1 MKRAK
6 INAMLMAV
14 ALGGAALPT
23 PAATNLFKRIE
34 TPTEPNKPAM
44 IIAEGMP
51 KLHLSHVAFDEKVAT
66 NALSL
71 YLNMLDFDHTFFL
84 ASDVAEFQQH
94 GPLLAQALRAGDV
107 RIGVEI
113 FNRFM
118 ERMTNRIAYVGAA
131 LKRGFDTSKQE
142 AYTWKRKDA
151 PWAASEAEWNDLW
164 RRKVENEYLGRIVAI
179 KLADEEKAQE
189 KKKKGLLGWLKKGDA
204 KNVGKPGV
212 KDAKAP
218 AQEAKPAV
226 KEEDEDSAEPQ
237 LTPDQFI
244 LKRYAQFQTVLQ
256 DSDLDWV
263 LQRYLMAF
271 TMAYDPH
278 SEYFMPSTEEDFDI
292 SMRLFLCGIGAV
304 LSPEDGAAKV
314 ERLTAGGP
322 AERDGRLKPGDK
334 IIAVA
339 QGDKPAKDIL
349 HLPLNKT
356 VRLIRGDKGTKVVLT
371 VVSKN
376 DVTMTKPR
384 KIDLIRDEIK
394 LEESR
399 AKEELRSEVTPGV
412 STQRFAVVT
421 IPEFYA
427 DMKGQQAG
435 KRDATSVARDVRKML
450 GGLATQQVDG
460 VVLDLRNNGGG
471 SLEEA
476 VELTGQFIGSGPIVQ
491 VRQQQNEVQVLV
503 DTDPSVHY
511 AGPLVVLVNR
521 LSASASEILTAALQD
536 YGRALVVGDSK
547 THGKG
552 TVQTLLPMAAGAEKL
567 GALKLTTAS
576 FYRIAGGST
585 QLRGV
590 EPDIVVPSTLDSMEI
605 GEEFLPNALPWNTV
619 EPSGYARDRAL
630 QPLIPELR
638 KLSAG
643 RLAHDPRFASHRK
656 LLERSAERV
665 KSKEVSLNLNAR
677 LAEARAD
684 RDVEKLQQQED
695 EAVTVGKEKKK
706 KNDVVLDETLHI
718 LADFIKIAHA
728 PRIAAAVTAP

>member
-1 MKRAK
+1 MKPVK
-6 INAMLMAV
+6 LNVMLLA
-14 ALGGAALPT
+14 AALWCAMPAAS
-23 PAATNLFKRIE
+23 AATNVFKRIE
-34 TPTEPNKPAM
+34 PPSEPNKAAM
-44 IIAEGMP
+44 ILAEGLP
-51 KLHLSHVAFDEKVAT
+51 KLHLTHAAFDEKIAT

-84 ASDVAEFQQH
+84 ASDIAEFQQH
-94 GPLLAQALRAGDV
+94 GPQLAQELHAGDV
-107 RIGVEI
+107 KIGVEI
-113 FNRFM
+113 YNRFM
-118 ERMTNRIAYVGAA
+118 ERMTNRLAYVGVL
-131 LKRGFDTSKQE
+131 LKSGFDTSKKE
-142 AYTWKRKDA
+142 VFLWKRKDA
-151 PWAASEAEWNDLW
+151 PWAADEAEWNDLW
-164 RRKVENEYLGRIVAI
+164 RRKVENEYLGRIVAM
-179 KLADEEKAQE
+179 KLADEEKAQAK
-189 KKKKGLLGWLKKGDA
+189 KKKKGLFGWIKKGDA
-204 KNVGKPGV
+204 KTAAKDAGV
-212 KDAKAP
+212 KDL
-218 AQEAKPAV
+218 KPAV
-226 KEEDEDSAEPQ
+226 KDEDEDSAEPQ
-237 LTPDQFI
+237 LTPNQFI
-244 LKRYAQFQTVLQ
+244 LKRYAQFQEVLQ

-278 SEYFMPSTEEDFDI
+278 SEYMMPTTEEDFDI
-292 SMRLFLCGIGAV
+292 SMRLSLCGIGAV

-339 QGDKPAKDIL
+339 QDDKPAKDIL

-356 VRLIRGDKGTKVVLT
+356 VRLIRGDKGTRVVLT

-399 AKEELRSEVTPGV
+399 AKEEVRSEVTPGV
-412 STQRFAVVT
+412 VTQQFAVVT
-421 IPEFYA
+421 VPEFYA

-435 KRDATSVARDVRKML
+435 KRDATSVAHDVRKI
-450 GGLATQQVDG
+450 LAGFSTQRVDG

-476 VELTGQFIGSGPIVQ
+476 VELTGEFIGSGPIVQ
-491 VRQQQNEVQVLV
+491 VRQQQNEVQVLA
-503 DTDPSVHY
+503 DTDPSVDY

-536 YGRALVVGDSK
+536 YGRALVVGDTK

-552 TVQTLLPMAAGAEKL
+552 TVQTMLPMAAGSEKL

-590 EPDIVVPSTLDSMEI
+590 TPDIVVPSTLDTMEV

-619 EPSGYARDRAL
+619 EPSGYARDHTL
-630 QPLIPELR
+630 QPLIPTLR
-638 KLSAG
+638 KLSAD
-643 RLAHDPRFASHRK
+643 RLAHDPRFANHRK
-656 LLERSAERV
+656 LLERAVEHAQN
-665 KSKEVSLNLNAR
+665 KEVSLNLNAR
-677 LAEARAD
+677 LAEARSD
-684 RDVEKLQQQED
+684 RDIEKLQQQED
-695 EAVTVGKEKKK
+695 EEVTVGKEKKK
-706 KNDVVLDETLHI
+706 RNDVVLDETLHI
-718 LADFIKIAHA
+718 LADLIRIEQPPHVAATAA
-728 PRIAAAVTAP
+728 P

>member
-1 MKRAK
+1 MKPAK
-6 INAMLMAV
+6 LNVMLLA
-14 ALGGAALPT
+14 AALWCAMPAA
-23 PAATNLFKRIE
+23 PAATNVFKRIE
-34 TPTEPNKPAM
+34 PPTEPNKAGM
-44 IIAEGMP
+44 ILAEGLP
-51 KLHLSHVAFDEKVAT
+51 KLHLTHAAFDEKIAT

-84 ASDVAEFQQH
+84 ASDIAEFQQH
-94 GPLLAQALRAGDV
+94 GPQLAQELHAGDV

-113 FNRFM
+113 YNRFM
-118 ERMTNRIAYVGAA
+118 ERMTNRLAYVGVL
-131 LKRGFDTSKQE
+131 LKHGFDTSKKE
-142 AYTWKRKDA
+142 VFLWKRKDA
-151 PWAASEAEWNDLW
+151 PWAADEAEWNDLW
-164 RRKVENEYLGRIVAI
+164 RRKVENEYLGRIVAM
-179 KLADEEKAQE
+179 KLADEEKAQA
-189 KKKKGLLGWLKKGDA
+189 KKKKGLFGWIKKGDA
-204 KNVGKPGV
+204 KTAAKDAGV
-212 KDAKAP
+212 KDL
-218 AQEAKPAV
+218 KPAV
-226 KEEDEDSAEPQ
+226 KDEDEDSAEPQ
-237 LTPDQFI
+237 LTPNQFI
-244 LKRYAQFQTVLQ
+244 LKRYAQFQEVLQ

-278 SEYFMPSTEEDFDI
+278 SEYMMPTTEEDFDI
-292 SMRLFLCGIGAV
+292 SMRLSLCGIGAV

-314 ERLTAGGP
+314 ERLTTGGP

-339 QGDKPAKDIL
+339 QDDKPAKDIL

-356 VRLIRGDKGTKVVLT
+356 VRLIRGDKGTRVVLT

-399 AKEELRSEVTPGV
+399 AKEEVHSEITPGV
-412 STQRFAVVT
+412 VTQQFAVITV
-421 IPEFYA
+421 PEFYA

-435 KRDATSVARDVRKML
+435 KRDATSVAHDVRKIL
-450 GGLATQQVDG
+450 SGFSTQRVDG

-476 VELTGQFIGSGPIVQ
+476 VELTGEFIGSGPIVQ
-491 VRQQQNEVQVLV
+491 VRQQQNEVQVLA
-503 DTDPSVHY
+503 DTDPSVDY
-511 AGPLVVLVNR
+511 AGPLVILVNR

-536 YGRALVVGDSK
+536 YGRALVVGDTK

-552 TVQTLLPMAAGAEKL
+552 TVQTMLPMAAGAEKL

-590 EPDIVVPSTLDSMEI
+590 TPDIVVPSTLDTMEI

-619 EPSGYARDRAL
+619 EPSGYARDHTL
-630 QPLIPELR
+630 QPLIPALR
-638 KLSAG
+638 KLSVD
-643 RLAHDPRFASHRK
+643 RLAHDPRFANHRK
-656 LLERSAERV
+656 LLERSVER
-665 KSKEVSLNLNAR
+665 SQNKEVSLNLNAR
-677 LAEARAD
+677 LAEARSD
-684 RDVEKLQQQED
+684 RDIEKLQQQED
-695 EAVTVGKEKKK
+695 EEVTVGKEKKK
-706 KNDVVLDETLHI
+706 RNDVVLDETLHI
-718 LADFIKIAHA
+718 LADLIRIEQSPHVAATVA
-728 PRIAAAVTAP
+728 P